1 MEFFFVFLNFIYL
14 LIFKNL
20 KSFLFNPNPAKI
32 EAPGMKKNLHIVSL
46 VVTLYFV
53 SVTIPGWAYQEIEV
67 KNGGTIQGKATLI
80 GKMPF
85 PRIYH
90 LILFPNIDMCAEIDT
105 DDEMNR
111 VLDDFKVSPD
121 GGLKDVVVTIQ
132 HVDAGKPFNKEPI
145 NIVAENCKF
154 LPDVSIIRQGET
166 FKVDNLD
173 AVMHNSQVYQ
183 KERGKILLNI
193 PIPAEEVSDG
203 KITFKKHYKIMQMIC
218 GMHEFMQTWGYR
230 VQNPYYSQTKI
241 DGNFKINNIPPGEYK
256 LTAWHYLMKKQTQK
270 IKIAAGEPVDV
281 SVVFDA
287 DKVVR
292 PFYETMK
299 SGRIKKDAVYPGTAK
314 GKELGR

>member
-20 KSFLFNPNPAKI
+20 KSFLFNPNPAKF

-53 SVTIPGWAYQEIEV
+53 SVTIPGWAYQEVEV

-111 VLDDFKVSPD
+111 VLNDFKVSPD

-132 HVDAGKPFNKEPI
+132 QVDAGKPFNKDPI

-193 PIPAEEVSDG
+193 PIPAEEVTEG
-203 KITFKKHYKIMQMIC
+203 KITFKKKYKIMQMIC

-241 DGNFKINNIPPGEYK
+241 DGNFKIDNVPPGEYK

-270 IKIAAGEPVDV
+270 IKIASGETIDL
-281 SVVFDA
+281 SFVFDA

>member
-1 MEFFFVFLNFIYL
+1 
-14 LIFKNL
+14 
-20 KSFLFNPNPAKI
+20 
-32 EAPGMKKNLHIVSL
+32 MKKNLLVLSL
-46 VVTLYFV
+46 VITLSFV
-53 SVTIPGWAYQEIEV
+53 SVSIPGWAYQEIEV
-67 KNGGTIQGKATLI
+67 KNGGTIQGKATLV

-132 HVDAGKPFNKEPI
+132 QVDAGKPFNKDPI

-193 PIPAEEVSDG
+193 PIPAEEVSEG
-203 KITFKKHYKIMQMIC
+203 KITFKKKYKIMQMIC

-241 DGNFKINNIPPGEYK
+241 DGNFKIDNVPPGEYK

-270 IKIAAGEPVDV
+270 IKIASGETIDL
-281 SVVFDA
+281 SFVFDA

>member
-1 MEFFFVFLNFIYL
+1 
-14 LIFKNL
+14 
-20 KSFLFNPNPAKI
+20 
-32 EAPGMKKNLHIVSL
+32 MKKNLILVSL
-46 VVTLYFV
+46 FATLSCISIAV
-53 SVTIPGWAYQEIEV
+53 KGWAYQEIDV
-67 KNGGTIQGKATLI
+67 KNGGAIQGKATLI

-90 LILFPNIDMCAEIDT
+90 LILFPNIDMCAEVDT

-145 NIVAENCKF
+145 DIVAESCKF

-203 KITFKKHYKIMQMIC
+203 KITFNKNYKIMQMIC

-241 DGNFKINNIPPGEYK
+241 DGNFKIDNIPPGEYK
-256 LTAWHYLMKKQTQK
+256 LTAWHYLMKRQTQK
-270 IKIAAGEPVDV
+270 IKIAAGETIDLRF
-281 SVVFDA
+281 VFDA

>member
-1 MEFFFVFLNFIYL
+1 
-14 LIFKNL
+14 
-20 KSFLFNPNPAKI
+20 
-32 EAPGMKKNLHIVSL
+32 MKKNLLILSL
-46 VVTLYFV
+46 VVTLSFV
-53 SVTIPGWAYQEIEV
+53 SVSIPGWAYQEIEV
-67 KNGGTIQGKATLI
+67 KNGGTIQGKATLV

-111 VLDDFKVSPD
+111 VLNDFKVSPD

-132 HVDAGKPFNKEPI
+132 QVDAGKPFNKKPI
-145 NIVAENCKF
+145 DIVAENCKF

-203 KITFKKHYKIMQMIC
+203 KIMFKKKYKIMQMIC

-241 DGNFKINNIPPGEYK
+241 DGNFKIDNIPPGEYK
-256 LTAWHYLMKKQTQK
+256 LTAWHYLMKRQTQK
-270 IKIAAGEPVDV
+270 IKIAAGETIDL
-281 SVVFDA
+281 SFVFNA

>member
-1 MEFFFVFLNFIYL
+1 MEFFFVFLYFIYL

-46 VVTLYFV
+46 IVTLYFV

-241 DGNFKINNIPPGEYK
+241 DGNFKIDNIPPGEYK

-270 IKIAAGEPVDV
+270 IKIASGETVDL
-281 SVVFDA
+281 SFVFNA